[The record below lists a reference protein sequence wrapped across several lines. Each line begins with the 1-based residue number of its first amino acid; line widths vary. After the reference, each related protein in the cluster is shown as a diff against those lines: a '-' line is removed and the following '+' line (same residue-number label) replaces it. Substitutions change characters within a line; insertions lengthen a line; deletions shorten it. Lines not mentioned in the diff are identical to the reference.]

1 MNAPLPINRQTF
13 LGGSDVA
20 AILGVAPSTWKDR
33 CTPLDVYLIKTGQ
46 RVIET
51 TDDLQDLF
59 DWGKKLEPVVIDRL
73 RKKHGVRIV
82 KRSTPRKPN
91 RYVDAEYPFLAA
103 EIDFEWRVTKNIV
116 EQYDLDPA
124 LIGTIQNGE
133 IKTVHAFASGKFG
146 DEGDAVPIE
155 YAAQA
160 QHGMMVRGPDRKLCL
175 FGVLQGANR
184 SVDLYFL
191 PRGDKIIGTMRRRLV
206 AFWNDHVLAGVP
218 PEAIRIEDVQYL
230 LGHKLP
236 ASTTEA
242 SEEIL
247 ALLPD
252 LQAARDAKKAAEDR
266 EVEVKYQIGKFMLGE
281 HQVELRNGGKIV
293 PLGVTPGHHLLTH
306 GGATILD
313 VHMQQQTRLDGDR
326 LKAERP
332 EIVAEFSKQTS
343 FLKFAKPPKGKR
355 K

>member
-1 MNAPLPINRQTF
+1 MNAPLPVNRQTF

-20 AILGVAPSTWKDR
+20 AVLGVAPSTWKDR
-33 CTPLDVYLIKTGQ
+33 CTPLDVFLIKTGQ
-46 RVIET
+46 RVIEV

-59 DWGKKLEPVVIDRL
+59 DWGKQLEPVVVNRL
-73 RKKHGVRIV
+73 RSKHGVRIV

-91 RYVDAEYPFLAA
+91 RYQDFEYPFLAA
-103 EIDFEWRVTKNIV
+103 EIDFEWRVTKDIV
-116 EQYDLDPA
+116 EKYELDPA

-133 IKTVHAFASGKFG
+133 VKTVHALASAKFG
-146 DEGDAVPIE
+146 DEGDAVPVE

-160 QHGMMVRGPDRKLCL
+160 QHGMMVRGIDRKLCL

-184 SVDLYFL
+184 NVDLYFL
-191 PRGDKIIGTMRRRLV
+191 PRDDKIIATMRKRCV

-218 PEAIRIEDVQYL
+218 PAAIRIEDVQYL

-236 ASTTEA
+236 ASKTEA
-242 SEEIL
+242 SAEIL
-247 ALLPD
+247 ALLPE
-252 LQAARDAKKAAEDR
+252 LQKARDAKKVAEER
-266 EVEVKYQIGKFMLGE
+266 ETEVKYQIGQYVLGQ

-293 PLGVTPGHHLLTH
+293 PIGVQPGHHLLTQ
-306 GGATILD
+306 GGTPVLD
-313 VHMQQQTRLDGDR
+313 VHMQTQNRLDGDR

-343 FLKFAKPPKGKR
+343 FLKFAKPPKGK